1 MFGFHLNS
9 HSCSSGSAQD
19 LYLIIV
25 IRMEQE
31 PVAPLAGEHLSLGTT
46 LFRISCNFDSHST
59 HNWGYIHNV
68 DYLNVKVY
76 GLSYTLG
83 SFKIKV

>member
-1 MFGFHLNS
+1 
-9 HSCSSGSAQD
+9 
-19 LYLIIV
+19 
-25 IRMEQE
+25 MEHE
-31 PVAPLAGEHLSLGTT
+31 PVAPLAGEHLSLGST
-46 LFRISCNFDSHST
+46 LFGIVCNFDSHST

-76 GLSYTLG
+76 RLPYTLGSSAG